1 MRVSRV
7 GGDVSEE
14 SFAVPDEQQR
24 YPVQSFPQASG
35 ANLRARAFH
44 LNRQDPT
51 TGEAQVSVALLGDAM
66 KCHLQLIRP

>member
-44 LNRQDPT
+44 LNRQDPAPVKLRQAWPYWET
-51 TGEAQVSVALLGDAM
+51 RWSVTYN
-66 KCHLQLIRP
+66 